1 MKIVKIRFCNNMG
14 NDYLADSFVIYIER
28 QKAKTY
34 SVNKI
39 VDDFKALKERCVL
52 L

>member
-14 NDYLADSFVIYIER
+14 NEYLADSFLIYIER
-28 QKAKTY
+28 QKTKKY

-39 VDDFKALKERCVL
+39 VDDFKALKER
-52 L
+52 